1 MADGRYQRRKVERVN
16 RTSEKHTT
24 IIENPAFHF
33 AAQLNGGLTL
43 ALRGH
48 RPAPDSVEYA
58 TFWECSRRFTTR
70 ARNFKVG
77 HRQIREAAHNEVR
90 HLEYRLQDDGSGFV
104 WEAAGDI
111 AECDCYLRRQE
122 IECECEG

>member
-1 MADGRYQRRKVERVN
+1 MADRRYQPRKVERVN

-43 ALRGH
+43 TLRGH
-48 RPAPDSVEYA
+48 RPAPASVEYA
-58 TFWECSRRFTTR
+58 TFLGCSRRFTTGTR
-70 ARNFKVG
+70 KVG
-77 HRQIREAAHNEVR
+77 HRQIREAAHDEVR
-90 HLEYRLQDDGSGFV
+90 HLEYRLRDDGSGFV

-111 AECDCYLRRQE
+111 AECDCYLGRQE
-122 IECECEG
+122 TECECEER